1 MLHIAKEKKAENIA
15 EYLLFMWQMED
26 LLRGVE
32 FDIMKIDEQIL
43 GEMENDE
50 MRNENLVWFSKL
62 AKDMRDEKLEVSGHH
77 HESTEILGELM
88 LVQQTLL
95 TTIDDK
101 SFKKAYAEAKPF
113 LAEFKLKTDKIP
125 RNDIETALT
134 AIYGV
139 LTLKLAKKTISPETR
154 AAVDKFST
162 YIRLLTRAYHLMLAG
177 KLPMK
182 N

>member
-1 MLHIAKEKKAENIA
+1 MLHIAKEKKSENIA

-26 LLRGVE
+26 LLRGVQ
-32 FDIMKIDEQIL
+32 FDILKIDEQIL
-43 GEMENDE
+43 GDMEDEE

-62 AKDMRDEKLEVSGHH
+62 AKEMGAEGVEVSGHH
-77 HESTEILGELM
+77 HETTELIGELM
-88 LVQQTLL
+88 LVQQALL

-101 SFKKAYAEAKPF
+101 AFKKAYADAKPF
-113 LAEFKLKTDKIP
+113 LDEFKLKTDKIP

-134 AIYGV
+134 AVYGV

-154 AAVDKFST
+154 AAVDKFT
-162 YIRLLTRAYHLMLAG
+162 AYIRSLTRAYHLMAAG
-177 KLPMK
+177 KLPLK

>member
-1 MLHIAKEKKAENIA
+1 MLHIAREKKSSNIA
-15 EYLLFMWQMED
+15 EYILFMWQMED
-26 LLRGVE
+26 LLRGLD
-32 FDIMKIDEQIL
+32 FDILRVDEQIL
-43 GEMENDE
+43 GEMEDE
-50 MRNENLVWFSKL
+50 KTRNENLVWFSKL
-62 AKDMRDEKLEVSGHH
+62 AKEMRDEKVDVSGHH
-77 HESTEILGELM
+77 HETAEIIGELM
-88 LVQQTLL
+88 LVQQTVL

-101 SFKKAYAEAKPF
+101 AFKKAYAASKPF
-113 LAEFKLKTDKIP
+113 LDEFKLKTDKIP

-154 AAVDKFST
+154 AAVDTFT
-162 YIRLLTRAYHLMLAG
+162 EYIKLLTKAYHLMLAG

>member
-15 EYLLFMWQMED
+15 EYLLYMWQMED
-26 LLRGVE
+26 LLRAVN
-32 FDIMKIDEQIL
+32 FDIIRIDEEIL
-43 GEMENDE
+43 ADMEDE
-50 MRNENLVWFSKL
+50 ELRNANLVWFSKL
-62 AKDMRDEKLEVSGHH
+62 AKDMISEKVEVSGHH
-77 HESTEILGELM
+77 HETAEILGELL
-88 LVQQTLL
+88 LVQQTML

-101 SFKKAYAEAKPF
+101 SFKNAYAEAKTY
-113 LAEFKLKTDKIP
+113 LEEFRLKTDKVP

-154 AAVDKFST
+154 AAVEKFSS
-162 YIRLLTRAYHLMLAG
+162 YMRALTRAYHLMLAG

>member
-26 LLRGVE
+26 LLRGVK
-32 FDIMKIDEQIL
+32 FDIMRIDEQIL
-43 GEMENDE
+43 GEMEDEE

-62 AKDMRDEKLEVSGHH
+62 AKDMHAEKLEVSGHH
-77 HESTEILGELM
+77 HESNEILGELM

-101 SFKKAYAEAKPF
+101 SFKNAYAEAKPL
-113 LAEFKLKTDKIP
+113 LAEFKLKAEKIP

-154 AAVDKFST
+154 AAVEKFT
-162 YIRLLTRAYHLMLAG
+162 AYIRSLTRAYHLMLAG

>member
-1 MLHIAKEKKAENIA
+1 MLHIAKEKKSTNIA

-26 LLRGVE
+26 LLRGLE
-32 FDIMKIDEQIL
+32 FDILRIDEQIL
-43 GEMENDE
+43 GDMEDEE

-62 AKDMRDEKLEVSGHH
+62 AKEMRAEKVEVSGHH
-77 HESTEILGELM
+77 HETSEILGELM

-101 SFKKAYAEAKPF
+101 EFKKAYAESKPL

-139 LTLKLAKKTISPETR
+139 LTLKLAKKTVSPETR
-154 AAVDKFST
+154 AAVDKIT
-162 YIRLLTRAYHLMLAG
+162 EYIRLLARAYHLMLAG